1 MNDVKVMEK
10 DDVRTMPEPVTMVP
24 PVDIIEGENDVTIVF
39 EVPGANSKTAQ
50 IEVLNGILTMSAA
63 SSLTRDG
70 RPVVFKRT
78 FRLADDVDVER
89 ISAKSEDGV
98 LTLIVPKAERAK
110 VHRIKVG

>member
-39 EVPGANSKTAQ
+39 EVPGANSKTAE
-50 IEVLNGILTMSAA
+50 IEVLNGILTMTAG

-78 FRLADDVDVER
+78 FRLADDVEVER

>member
-1 MNDVKVMEK
+1 MNDVNVMEEN
-10 DDVRTMPEPVTMVP
+10 DVQTMPEPVTMVP

-39 EVPGANSKTAQ
+39 EVPGANAKTVE
-50 IEVLNGILTMSAA
+50 IEVLNGILTMTAK

-98 LTLIVPKAERAK
+98 LTLAIPKAERAK
-110 VHRIKVG
+110 VRRIKVE